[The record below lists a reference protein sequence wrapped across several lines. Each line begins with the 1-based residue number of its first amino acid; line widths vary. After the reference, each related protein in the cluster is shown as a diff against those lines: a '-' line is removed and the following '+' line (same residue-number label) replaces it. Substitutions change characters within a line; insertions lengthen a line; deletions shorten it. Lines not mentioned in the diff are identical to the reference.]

1 MLKLLVA
8 NLVCKKLITYLGGEY
23 MGKILKNKKIKRVIS
38 LVLML
43 VVLGTSMRLESFLQV
58 IWAKTNYTKIYLK
71 DNTAEQWLGN
81 DNAVMELVDNTSG
94 HIHYI
99 MTKEDSNVWSVQ
111 VPDTTYNVTFNRLS
125 PDCNTQW
132 NSWSAGGRDDNNVY
146 FADGGEY
153 GHWELIESSN
163 EEEYFHAG
171 DVVYLD
177 LTHFV
182 AWKDSNASLYINF
195 TDSSKKENNGQD
207 INLSKSDKSQ
217 YNPKKV
223 DMKVKE
229 NIYAYVIG
237 FEDEGS
243 TELRFWRGNSS
254 TLWNYSVVLSYD
266 DYVKGINCVRISN
279 WDDNGYLI
287 ETEYKIDMDIDSDGD
302 GLSDYYE
309 EIYGLN
315 RYDVDTDADGLTDFQ
330 EIYIVRSNPLAY
342 DSLVKGVSDFEV
354 DNDNDG
360 LKNGIEIELGTN
372 PNIADSDGDGL
383 SDGDEINIY
392 FTNPNNSDTDGDTLN
407 DGDEIKLKF
416 SPLLKDTDDNG
427 ILDCDEK
434 IFQNLEID
442 ISNED
447 RKDIS
452 KVSVEFKGTGY
463 INSTTDIEDL
473 YGKDKYISDTVGLVG
488 VPIDINS
495 SSKFDNAKITFFMNE
510 SYSAEMLKKLIILW
524 YDEKNNRFV
533 EQETHYDEIN
543 MSVST
548 EVNHFSKYMVVDKE
562 EWFEAWNK
570 EIKYPNSNNIVFD
583 TVILIDCS
591 GSMRTNDPDFEYSV
605 KNTLYPGS
613 SYQITTCYRKLASKN
628 YVKAQGND
636 DRTGIVLFTSEANT
650 VCELTNS
657 ECVLM
662 NAIDKI
668 YSNGGTNFNNA
679 IKESIR
685 ILTNTRND
693 SEKRI
698 LLVSDGESELSSSV
712 IDLAIENNIKI
723 NTVYIGGQ
731 NNNELLKNV
740 AERTGGKYFKAV
752 TADELINIY
761 SEIMIDQKIDSAD
774 SDKDGIPDVF
784 EISGMRLSNGTI
796 IYTDPFNPDTDGDG
810 LLDGE
815 EIDVIPTFWINTIF
829 NKFDVSSEVAAYIF
843 DMKSNPNM
851 KDTDG
856 DGISDKDDPLKLI
869 FGYNKRLTEENKSEL
884 YEEIETQINKDFNW
898 IMQHKNIGYYSTM
911 DCIDIIYE
919 NDEFITEICNKY
931 LLPKAAV
938 QSILLRELRCYDVMD
953 DIADSLV
960 AQQFAYLYLVE
971 LYNNSSWYQQLIMG
985 YPDMPVPYR
994 EDSSVGYGQILTET
1008 AIKTLNWYYKSD
1020 NYDYTD
1026 WHDREYIWYRLKDE
1040 NEFNIEM
1047 VALVLMWGAK
1057 EEKLTNDYWNYSYND
1072 IIKMLSRYNGRGS
1085 GASRYGKETYN
1096 CYCIFNKYNTRS

>member
-1 MLKLLVA
+1 
-8 NLVCKKLITYLGGEY
+8 
-23 MGKILKNKKIKRVIS
+23 
-38 LVLML
+38 
-43 VVLGTSMRLESFLQV
+43 
-58 IWAKTNYTKIYLK
+58 
-71 DNTAEQWLGN
+71 
-81 DNAVMELVDNTSG
+81 
-94 HIHYI
+94 
-99 MTKEDSNVWSVQ
+99 
-111 VPDTTYNVTFNRLS
+111 
-125 PDCNTQW
+125 
-132 NSWSAGGRDDNNVY
+132 
-146 FADGGEY
+146 
-153 GHWELIESSN
+153 
-163 EEEYFHAG
+163 
-171 DVVYLD
+171 
-177 LTHFV
+177 
-182 AWKDSNASLYINF
+182 
-195 TDSSKKENNGQD
+195 
-207 INLSKSDKSQ
+207 
-217 YNPKKV
+217 
-223 DMKVKE
+223 
-229 NIYAYVIG
+229 
-237 FEDEGS
+237 
-243 TELRFWRGNSS
+243 
-254 TLWNYSVVLSYD
+254 
-266 DYVKGINCVRISN
+266 
-279 WDDNGYLI
+279 
-287 ETEYKIDMDIDSDGD
+287 
-302 GLSDYYE
+302 
-309 EIYGLN
+309 
-315 RYDVDTDADGLTDFQ
+315 
-330 EIYIVRSNPLAY
+330 
-342 DSLVKGVSDFEV
+342 
-354 DNDNDG
+354 
-360 LKNGIEIELGTN
+360 
-372 PNIADSDGDGL
+372 
-383 SDGDEINIY
+383 
-392 FTNPNNSDTDGDTLN
+392 
-407 DGDEIKLKF
+407 
-416 SPLLKDTDDNG
+416 
-427 ILDCDEK
+427 
-434 IFQNLEID
+434 
-442 ISNED
+442 
-447 RKDIS
+447 
-452 KVSVEFKGTGY
+452 
-463 INSTTDIEDL
+463 
-473 YGKDKYISDTVGLVG
+473 
-488 VPIDINS
+488 
-495 SSKFDNAKITFFMNE
+495 MNE

-657 ECVLM
+657 EYVLM

-731 NNNELLKNV
+731 NNNELLKNI

-774 SDKDGIPDVF
+774 SDKDGIPDIF

-796 IYTDPFNPDTDGDG
+796 IYTDPFNQDTDGDG
-810 LLDGE
+810 LLDGD
-815 EIDVIPTFWINTIF
+815 EIDVIPTFWINIIF

-884 YEEIETQINKDFNW
+884 YEEIETQINKDFSW

-938 QSILLRELRCYDVMD
+938 QSILLRELRCYDVRD

-994 EDSSVGYGQILTET
+994 EDSSVGYGQILAKT
-1008 AIKTLNWYYKSD
+1008 AIKALNWYYESE
-1020 NYDYTD
+1020 NYNYTD
-1026 WHDREYIWYRLKDE
+1026 WHDREYIWYKLKDE

-1047 VALVLMWGAK
+1047 VALVLMWGAH
-1057 EEKLTNDYWNYSYND
+1057 EEHLTNDYWNYSDNY
-1072 IIKMLSRYNGRGS
+1072 IIKMLSRYNGHGS

-1096 CYCIFNKYNTRS
+1096 CYYIFNKYNTRC

>member
-1 MLKLLVA
+1 M
-8 NLVCKKLITYLGGEY
+8 
-23 MGKILKNKKIKRVIS
+23 
-38 LVLML
+38 
-43 VVLGTSMRLESFLQV
+43 
-58 IWAKTNYTKIYLK
+58 
-71 DNTAEQWLGN
+71 
-81 DNAVMELVDNTSG
+81 
-94 HIHYI
+94 
-99 MTKEDSNVWSVQ
+99 
-111 VPDTTYNVTFNRLS
+111 
-125 PDCNTQW
+125 
-132 NSWSAGGRDDNNVY
+132 
-146 FADGGEY
+146 
-153 GHWELIESSN
+153 
-163 EEEYFHAG
+163 
-171 DVVYLD
+171 
-177 LTHFV
+177 
-182 AWKDSNASLYINF
+182 
-195 TDSSKKENNGQD
+195 
-207 INLSKSDKSQ
+207 
-217 YNPKKV
+217 
-223 DMKVKE
+223 
-229 NIYAYVIG
+229 
-237 FEDEGS
+237 
-243 TELRFWRGNSS
+243 
-254 TLWNYSVVLSYD
+254 
-266 DYVKGINCVRISN
+266 
-279 WDDNGYLI
+279 
-287 ETEYKIDMDIDSDGD
+287 
-302 GLSDYYE
+302 
-309 EIYGLN
+309 
-315 RYDVDTDADGLTDFQ
+315 
-330 EIYIVRSNPLAY
+330 
-342 DSLVKGVSDFEV
+342 
-354 DNDNDG
+354 
-360 LKNGIEIELGTN
+360 
-372 PNIADSDGDGL
+372 
-383 SDGDEINIY
+383 
-392 FTNPNNSDTDGDTLN
+392 
-407 DGDEIKLKF
+407 
-416 SPLLKDTDDNG
+416 
-427 ILDCDEK
+427 
-434 IFQNLEID
+434 
-442 ISNED
+442 
-447 RKDIS
+447 
-452 KVSVEFKGTGY
+452 
-463 INSTTDIEDL
+463 
-473 YGKDKYISDTVGLVG
+473 
-488 VPIDINS
+488 
-495 SSKFDNAKITFFMNE
+495 
-510 SYSAEMLKKLIILW
+510 
-524 YDEKNNRFV
+524 

-657 ECVLM
+657 EYVLM

-731 NNNELLKNV
+731 NNNELLKNI

-774 SDKDGIPDVF
+774 SDKDGIPDIF

-796 IYTDPFNPDTDGDG
+796 IYTDPFNQDTDGDG
-810 LLDGE
+810 LLDGD
-815 EIDVIPTFWINTIF
+815 EIDVIPTFWINIIF

-884 YEEIETQINKDFNW
+884 YEEIETQINKDFSW

-938 QSILLRELRCYDVMD
+938 QSILLRELRCYDVRD

-994 EDSSVGYGQILTET
+994 EDSSVGYGQILAKT
-1008 AIKTLNWYYKSD
+1008 AIKALNWYYESE
-1020 NYDYTD
+1020 NYNYTD
-1026 WHDREYIWYRLKDE
+1026 WHDREYIWYKLKDE

-1047 VALVLMWGAK
+1047 VALVLMWGAH
-1057 EEKLTNDYWNYSYND
+1057 EEHLTNDYWNYSDNY
-1072 IIKMLSRYNGRGS
+1072 IIKMLSRYNGHGS

-1096 CYCIFNKYNTRS
+1096 CYYIFNKYNTRC